1 MNHSYKRPS
10 GPSFYRQ
17 LLVSIVTASLGIMCS
32 SAAAHAQLFGD
43 KQEEVDLD
51 NSLVPQSAFA
61 VFTLHPQE
69 LVKNPKLSFIPKEVI
84 TAAGI
89 QNIGFDPMLIEQA
102 TVVVAEPPNGM
113 AESGP
118 PRWVVVMRFS
128 ELQGLAGNMIQDMEP
143 ATIAGKKAYLSP
155 GREYGAP
162 SFLIYDES
170 TIVFGDSRYFE
181 TMLAEGAGNI
191 AKLMENRKVNGQV
204 MGFIDMES
212 LRPSVNKMTAGL
224 KSFGAM
230 EDLKDLPNLIQSIS
244 IGNDSSKR
252 VTTKI
257 VMQANNANDAEVAR
271 EIILKSLKYLHA
283 VLISEMQKQMDLEDP
298 VQVATIAYA
307 DRIWN
312 KFEPKMIPEVNGT
325 TMTVTLHEEVF
336 ALPLLLGITGQS
348 MGSAI
353 QPKMTPQMKGR
364 QIALGMLNY
373 ESAYKRFPP
382 HTIRDENGKAL
393 FSGLTAILPFIEQ
406 NNISR
411 SLRMDEPWDSEH
423 NLEFSQRPI
432 EVFADVTGDGRIRMP
447 VFPGSI
453 WDTDEGTSLGRVTD
467 GTSNTI
473 LLIQAP
479 PNSDQSWADPTPWK
493 ISESNPMKDVFG
505 DRDEAVFIMADS
517 SAVVIKKKDM
527 TNEKLKAM
535 LTMNG
540 GEVIE
545 R

>member
-10 GPSFYRQ
+10 CPSFFRH
-17 LLVSIVTASLGIMCS
+17 LFVSIVTASLVVMCF
-32 SAAAHAQLFGD
+32 SAATQAQLFGD

-61 VFTLHPQE
+61 VFTLHPQQ

-102 TVVVAEPPNGM
+102 TVVIAEPPNGM

-128 ELQGLAGNMIQDMEP
+128 ELQGLAGNMIKDMEP
-143 ATIAGKKAYLSP
+143 STIAGKKAYLSP

-244 IGNDSSKR
+244 IGNNSSKR

-257 VMQANNANDAEVAR
+257 VMQANSANDAEEAR
-271 EIILKSLKYLHA
+271 EIILKSLKYFHA
-283 VLISEMQKQMDLEDP
+283 ILISEMQKQMDMEDP

-312 KFEPKMIPEVNGT
+312 KFEPKMIPEVNGS

-348 MGSAI
+348 MESAI
-353 QPKMTPQMKGR
+353 QPKMNAKMQGR
-364 QIALGMLNY
+364 QIALAMLNY
-373 ESAYKRFPP
+373 ESAYRKFPP
-382 HTIRDENGKAL
+382 HTIRDEDGKAL
-393 FSGLTAILPFIEQ
+393 FSGRAAFLPFIEQ
-406 NNISR
+406 SNIFE
-411 SLRMDEPWDSEH
+411 SLKRDEPWDSEH

-453 WDTDEGTSLGRVTD
+453 WDTEEGTSLGRITD

-479 PNSDQSWADPTPWK
+479 PTSDQSWADPTPWK

-505 DRDEAVFIMADS
+505 DRDEAVFIMVDGS
-517 SAVVIKKKDM
+517 TVVIKKKDM